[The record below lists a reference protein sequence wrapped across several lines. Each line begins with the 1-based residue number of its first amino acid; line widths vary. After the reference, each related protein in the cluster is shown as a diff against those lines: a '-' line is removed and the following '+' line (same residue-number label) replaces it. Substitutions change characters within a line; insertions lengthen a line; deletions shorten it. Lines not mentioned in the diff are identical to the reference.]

1 MVDGSTQVATQGV
14 AQGSAGTTSIE
25 PGTEIGP
32 GALSSATRA
41 SLLHSILRVAT
52 ATTLGALAIS
62 LVVHLLGGVLAA
74 IFVVGA
80 VPGRGGGDGDGAPI
94 EMAVISQGEL
104 TQLQDAAMGVAT
116 PSVTDVAMASEV
128 PAATDTMSEG
138 GDALGGDLGEVG
150 TLAGGGDIAGTGEG
164 LGGAGGGGGA
174 SFFGVEVQGNRFAYI
189 VDVSGSM
196 DGPRLGGL
204 REELNESLSGLL
216 ETSEFVVIQFSDDAK
231 IVGDTK
237 TWQEASTAV
246 KRSMRTQVGLLAATG
261 GTNPVPGF
269 EIVFQLRPRP
279 DAIYFMT
286 DGDFADQSA
295 DEILSLWSGS
305 KIPVHTICF
314 SSRDGEERMK
324 RIAKHTRGSYT
335 FVKGP

>member
-1 MVDGSTQVATQGV
+1 MADGSTQRALHNVA
-14 AQGSAGTTSIE
+14 SGTT
-25 PGTEIGP
+25 
-32 GALSSATRA
+32 ARA
-41 SLLHSILRVAT
+41 SRASVLHSILGVAT

-80 VPGRGGGDGDGAPI
+80 SPSRGDGDAAPI
-94 EMAVISQGEL
+94 EMAVISQSEL
-104 TQLQDAAMGVAT
+104 TQLQDAAMGIAT
-116 PSVTDVAMASEV
+116 PSVTDVAMPSDV
-128 PAATDTMSEG
+128 PAATDSIAEG

-150 TLAGGGDIAGTGEG
+150 ALAGGGDIAGTGEG

-204 REELNESLSGLL
+204 REELNQSLSGLL
-216 ETSEFVVIQFSDDAK
+216 ETSEFVIIQFSDDAR
-231 IVGDTK
+231 IVGESK
-237 TWQEASTAV
+237 TWQEASNAV
-246 KRSMRTQVGLLAATG
+246 KRSMRTQVGLLASTG

-269 EIVFQLRPRP
+269 EVVFQLRPRP

-295 DEILSLWSGS
+295 DEILNLWSGS

-314 SSRDGEERMK
+314 GSRDGEERMK
-324 RIAKHTRGSYT
+324 RIAKQTRGSYT